1 MEQPVTFQGGR
12 LSLLWSAGDGVLQGV
27 DINLICGCHLE
38 CTCRHTYD
46 NFSSLSVHARL
57 QEQNSVYHEP
67 GNDNACGVRS
77 NVHLFGG
84 AVDVLGCYYHTVAC
98 QACIRGSP

>member
-46 NFSSLSVHARL
+46 NFSSLSVHAFTQDCKSRTL
-57 QEQNSVYHEP
+57 FTMSP
-67 GNDNACGVRS
+67 GTTMRVVS
-77 NVHLFGG
+77 G
-84 AVDVLGCYYHTVAC
+84 ATFISLVGPLMFLGATTT
-98 QACIRGSP
+98 R